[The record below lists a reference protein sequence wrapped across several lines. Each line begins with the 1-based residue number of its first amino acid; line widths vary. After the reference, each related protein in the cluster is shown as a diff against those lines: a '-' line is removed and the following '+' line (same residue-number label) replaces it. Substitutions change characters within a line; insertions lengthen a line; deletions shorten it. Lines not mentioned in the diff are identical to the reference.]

1 MKIVLIV
8 VIIIVIILLL
18 LQIMTVRSTQKAERQ
33 KYTVVHHEQEFEI
46 RFYPQAVFATIYS
59 SAKTYRELASPGFRR
74 LAAYIFGGNVS
85 QTKISMTAPVQMTI
99 NDSLSQ
105 MSFVMPSE
113 YETEKLPRPNDSEV
127 IIHKT
132 QDEYVA
138 AIRFGGFAS
147 DEQILINS
155 EKLKDLLS
163 TKGIAWSGSFRYL
176 GYNPPWQVIG
186 RRNEIIVSVK
196 WGNN

>member
-1 MKIVLIV
+1 
-8 VIIIVIILLL
+8 
-18 LQIMTVRSTQKAERQ
+18 
-33 KYTVVHHEQEFEI
+33 
-46 RFYPQAVFATIYS
+46 
-59 SAKTYRELASPGFRR
+59 
-74 LAAYIFGGNVS
+74 
-85 QTKISMTAPVQMTI
+85 
-99 NDSLSQ
+99 
-105 MSFVMPSE
+105 VMPSE